1 MSNSRLLHSTVS
13 VKGFHQTV
21 EIVIQIIQIM
31 PQVTIKSKQ
40 HYVFLSYKSFSLM
53 NQSL

>member
-21 EIVIQIIQIM
+21 EIVIQIM

-40 HYVFLSYKSFSLM
+40 HYVFLSYKSFSLI

>member
-21 EIVIQIIQIM
+21 EIVIQIM

-40 HYVFLSYKSFSLM
+40 HYVFFKLQKF
-53 NQSL
+53 